1 MVTEQGRYVVEE
13 GREAGLH
20 ARKFGDRHS
29 DSFCSV
35 GEDPLFWSFE
45 PLNGFLLPN
54 VNNTPAFLTLSQ
66 WTAQSLLVMNLFG
79 CLIQKVVKKFNG
91 SVTEWKFSA
100 HLIFTIVHILAVGV
114 LSVAL
119 LGFEDL

>member
-1 MVTEQGRYVVEE
+1 MKKDGKPDYM
-13 GREAGLH
+13 RENLVIAIPIHFAAWVMIL
-20 ARKFGDRHS
+20 
-29 DSFCSV
+29 
-35 GEDPLFWSFE
+35 LFWSFE

-66 WTAQSLLVMNLFG
+66 WAAQSLLVMNLVG
-79 CLIQKVVKKFNG
+79 CLIQKVVRKFNG

-100 HLIFTIVHILAVGV
+100 HLIFTIVHILAVGA
-114 LSVAL
+114 LTAAL